1 MILHSRPTIDQRD
14 IDCVS
19 QVLLSGH
26 LEDGANV
33 RELELL
39 FCSKFQ
45 RRYAVAVSSGFAS
58 ILLSLKALR
67 ISDGDEV
74 IIPSYTCP
82 ALLNPIRLLGAI
94 PVLAD
99 VEENSFNIAFDN
111 VAHLL
116 SKKTKAIIIPH
127 TFGFPANIDSIKEL
141 GIPVIEDCAQALGGS
156 YHKAKLGSFGDLSV
170 FSFYATKMIA
180 AGDGG
185 MIVTDNEEYYRII
198 QDYRYY
204 GHRKGCNTIA
214 YNFHLTNLP
223 AALALSQLERIGVF
237 VQRRQLLASLYDS
250 LLTNVEGVSTCFTN
264 KEESCYYRYPIRVK
278 DATSIILRMK
288 ERGIS
293 CGHGVLDGMHQLL
306 GYDGHLYP
314 HTEKNLETIV
324 SLPIYPLLTNS
335 DVYQVV
341 NTLKQVL

>member
-170 FSFYATKMIA
+170 FSFYA
-180 AGDGG
+180 
-185 MIVTDNEEYYRII
+185 
-198 QDYRYY
+198 
-204 GHRKGCNTIA
+204 RKI
-214 YNFHLTNLP
+214 
-223 AALALSQLERIGVF
+223 
-237 VQRRQLLASLYDS
+237 
-250 LLTNVEGVSTCFTN
+250 
-264 KEESCYYRYPIRVK
+264 ESIFR
-278 DATSIILRMK
+278 L
-288 ERGIS
+288 
-293 CGHGVLDGMHQLL
+293 
-306 GYDGHLYP
+306 
-314 HTEKNLETIV
+314 
-324 SLPIYPLLTNS
+324 
-335 DVYQVV
+335 
-341 NTLKQVL
+341 